1 MSLNLRVNY
10 EDKNEYIDVNIGGEL
25 DIYTSEEFKQ
35 AVMREFSKN
44 KKDIVIDAK
53 ELKFVDST
61 GLGVLISLL
70 QKSQENDKKIYID
83 NAKANIRKIFDITD
97 LDKLFVFRGEEDDQ

>member
-10 EDKNEYIDVNIGGEL
+10 DDKEERIDVNIGGEL
-25 DIYTSEEFKQ
+25 DIYTSDEFKE
-35 AVMREFSKN
+35 AVMKEFNKNRE
-44 KKDIVIDAK
+44 DIVINAK

-61 GLGVLISLL
+61 GLGVLISIL
-70 QKSQENDKKIYID
+70 KESQENDKKIYID

-97 LDKLFVFRGEEDDQ
+97 LDKLFVFRGEQDE